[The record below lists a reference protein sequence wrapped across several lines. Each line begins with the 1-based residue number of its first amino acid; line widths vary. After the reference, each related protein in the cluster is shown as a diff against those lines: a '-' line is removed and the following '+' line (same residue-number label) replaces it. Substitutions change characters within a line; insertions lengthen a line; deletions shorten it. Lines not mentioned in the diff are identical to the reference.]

1 MPRLSLRSTILL
13 FYYLG
18 RVILRATWRENQ
30 LEPTSQMK
38 VEAEIS
44 SQTRLIVQPILLSN
58 RISLAYEE
66 LTLKA
71 YQLRHL
77 PFVLENIGKASL

>member
-1 MPRLSLRSTILL
+1 
-13 FYYLG
+13 
-18 RVILRATWRENQ
+18 
-30 LEPTSQMK
+30 MK

-44 SQTRLIVQPILLSN
+44 SQTRLILQPILPSN